1 MSLDT
6 LIVIP
11 VKDFGEA
18 KSRLGQVLAP
28 DRRSALARRLC
39 ERTLAFFRQRLPE
52 HDLLVVTASSTI
64 ADLAR
69 RYDASVLMEPRPRGL
84 SAAATLAAE
93 WSRRQGYAAQLLIPA
108 DIAHL
113 DEAEL
118 RQLLDAPRPGPSVL
132 ICPASDGGTNAL
144 LTTPPDVLPFH
155 FGRNSSEAH
164 RQAAQQQGVPC
175 RMLDLEHLRFD
186 LDTPEDLDTLDSL
199 VRQRS
204 GDAPQELVKL
214 WNLCS
219 TRHPTPSSM
228 TPWATWLTIP

>member
-39 ERTLAFFRQRLPE
+39 ERTLAFFRERLPE
-52 HDLLVVTASSTI
+52 HDLLVVTASPVI
-64 ADLAR
+64 DDLAR
-69 RYDASVLMEPRPRGL
+69 RYDAAVLREPRPRGL
-84 SAAATLAAE
+84 STAATLAAE
-93 WSRRQGYAAQLLIPA
+93 WSRRRGYAAQLLVPA

-118 RQLLDAPRPGPSVL
+118 RELLGAPRPGPSVL

-144 LTTPPDVLPFH
+144 LTSPPDVLPFC
-155 FGRNSSEAH
+155 FGERSSEAH
-164 RQAAQQQGVPC
+164 RQAAHQRGVPY
-175 RMLDLEHLRFD
+175 RILDLDHLRFD
-186 LDTPEDLDTLDSL
+186 LDTPEDLDTLDTL
-199 VRQRS
+199 VRQHS

-219 TRHPTPSSM
+219 TRHLSPSSM
-228 TPWATWLTIP
+228 TPWAAWLTTP

>member
-1 MSLDT
+1 MSDT

-39 ERTLAFFRQRLPE
+39 ERTLAFFRERLPE
-52 HDLLVVTASSTI
+52 HDLLVVTASPGI
-64 ADLAR
+64 ADLAH
-69 RYDASVLMEPRPRGL
+69 RYDAAVLQEARPRGL
-84 SAAATLAAE
+84 SAAASLAAE

-108 DIAHL
+108 DIAQL

-118 RQLLDAPRPGPSVL
+118 RRLLASPRPGPSVV

-144 LTTPPDVLPFH
+144 LTTPPDVLPFC
-155 FGRNSSEAH
+155 FGDRSSEAH
-164 RQAAQQQGVPC
+164 REAAHRQGLPC
-175 RMLDLEHLRFD
+175 RVLDLEHLRFD
-186 LDTPEDLDTLDSL
+186 LDTPDDLDTLDTL
-199 VRQRS
+199 VRQHS

-219 TRHPTPSSM
+219 TRHLTPPSM
-228 TPWATWLTIP
+228 TPWAAWLTTP

>member
-39 ERTLAFFRQRLPE
+39 ERTLAFFRERLPE
-52 HDLLVVTASSTI
+52 HDLLVVTASPSI
-64 ADLAR
+64 VDLAR
-69 RYDASVLMEPRPRGL
+69 RYDAAVLKEDRPRGL
-84 SAAATLAAE
+84 SAAASLAAE
-93 WSRRQGYAAQLLIPA
+93 WSRRHGYAAQLLIPA

-113 DEAEL
+113 EEDEL
-118 RQLLDAPRPGPSVL
+118 RRLLAAPRPAPSVL

-144 LTTPPDVLPFH
+144 LTTPPDVMPFH
-155 FGRNSSEAH
+155 FGERSSEAH
-164 RQAAQQQGVPC
+164 RQAAQERGVPC
-175 RMLDLEHLRFD
+175 RVLELEHLRFD
-186 LDTPEDLDTLDSL
+186 LDTPEDLVTLDTF
-199 VRQRS
+199 VRQHS

-219 TRHPTPSSM
+219 TRHLTPSSI
-228 TPWATWLTIP
+228 TPWAAWLTMP